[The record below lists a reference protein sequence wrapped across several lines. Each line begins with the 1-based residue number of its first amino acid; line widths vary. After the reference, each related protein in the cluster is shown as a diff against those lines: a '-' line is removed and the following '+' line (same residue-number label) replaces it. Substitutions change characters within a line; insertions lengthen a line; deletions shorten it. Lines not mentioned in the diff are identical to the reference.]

1 VTLTVF
7 FDVENEIGIGVRW
20 TLDTIAWDFPYWL
33 IFLVW
38 ALTFAKFNGLKRLA
52 LRQVFVATT
61 GLGVALDLVASPASL
76 PLVVLLN
83 LMTVAWFVVVIY
95 VGLSK
100 LVRTPW
106 LDGPTPF
113 LPHVFRPNS
122 FFTDFPPKA
131 NS

>member
-1 VTLTVF
+1 MTLTVF
-7 FDVENEIGIGVRW
+7 LDVENEIGIGVRW

-38 ALTFAKFNGLKRLA
+38 ALTFAKLNGLKRLA

-61 GLGVALDLVASPASL
+61 GLGVVLDLVASPASL

-100 LVRTPW
+100 LVQTPW

-113 LPHVFRPNS
+113 LHVFRQTRVS
-122 FFTDFPPKA
+122 ATFPPKA

>member
-1 VTLTVF
+1 MTLTVF
-7 FDVENEIGIGVRW
+7 LDVENEIGIGVRW
-20 TLDTIAWDFPYWL
+20 TLDSIAWDFPYWL

-38 ALTFAKFNGLKRLA
+38 ALTFAKLNGLKRLA
-52 LRQVFVATT
+52 LRQIFVATT
-61 GLGVALDLVASPASL
+61 GLGVALGLVASPASL

-113 LPHVFRPNS
+113 LPHVFRQTRVS
-122 FFTDFPPKA
+122 ATFPPKE